1 MIRLQL
7 RLYSLAVWPS
17 ISVTRVTCLWAMK
30 QESAPEMVVLFKAI
44 LMALSQFV
52 KVYTRI

>member
-52 KVYTRI
+52 KVHTRI